1 MPSFICGMC
10 GEFIDVR
17 DTESTVKCPHCGT
30 VQAVVRDK
38 PKETGAGDSVSHDA
52 GLDRHVPQGMT
63 KGMKIIICAAAAF
76 AVAVLVGY
84 QAIISGR
91 GKIGGISDVT
101 PQAAKP
107 AIDPQTEKD
116 RAETL
121 GWYLQAANSG
131 DIVAQYS
138 LGEMYSRGESVERDV
153 REAAKWYRMAAERD
167 HAGAQNKLG
176 NAFYNGW
183 GVVKNYK
190 EAARWYRKAALRGSM
205 EAQTALGNMF
215 YNGTGVGKSY
225 PNAVWWYSMAAR
237 DGYAWA
243 QYYLGNMYRNG
254 LGVPKSMQQARD
266 LYKKAMEQGHL
277 GALGAYEHI
286 KDLE

>member
-1 MPSFICGMC
+1 MPSFKCGMC
-10 GEFIDVR
+10 GEIIDVR
-17 DTESTVKCPHCGT
+17 DTAPTIKCPSCGA
-30 VQAVVRDK
+30 VQAVVQEK
-38 PKETGAGDSVSHDA
+38 PKETGADDPVSHSIDS
-52 GLDRHVPQGMT
+52 DRYAAQGMT
-63 KGMKIIICAAAAF
+63 KGMKIIICVAAAF

-84 QAIISGR
+84 QAIVSGG
-91 GKIGGISDVT
+91 GKIGGM
-101 PQAAKP
+101 PAAKP
-107 AIDPQTEKD
+107 QNVTSAIDPQTEKD

-121 GWYLQAANSG
+121 GWYLEAANSG
-131 DIVAQYS
+131 DVVAQYS

-183 GVVKNYK
+183 GVIRNYK
-190 EAARWYRKAALRGSM
+190 EAARWYRKAALRGSV
-205 EAQTALGNMF
+205 EAQTALGNLF

-286 KDLE
+286 KNLE